1 MIVERRHNQEHRC
14 RRIAGK
20 IGVDTTITPRG
31 VHTFLLFSSLP
42 FIAYLDRAYAED
54 DGDEEEEDTAYDARG
69 DRFVLDASRHGK
81 LHLFAHAEIC
91 SRIGEHLEIVGPTT
105 DQVLHCGRSR

>member
-1 MIVERRHNQEHRC
+1 MQANCGQNWC
-14 RRIAGK
+14 RYDDNATGRF
-20 IGVDTTITPRG
+20 
-31 VHTFLLFSSLP
+31 HTFLLFSSLP

-81 LHLFAHAEIC
+81 LHLFAHAEIR